1 MKITR
6 KFVESAW
13 ALAKCGNVMLQMSYV
28 GFRLSQTERIAV
40 FVGEKN
46 TGTWRLSKVIILY
59 IQHCHPQILMVSEDP
74 DLG

>member
-28 GFRLSQTERIAV
+28 GFRLS
-40 FVGEKN
+40 
-46 TGTWRLSKVIILY
+46 
-59 IQHCHPQILMVSEDP
+59 H
-74 DLG
+74 